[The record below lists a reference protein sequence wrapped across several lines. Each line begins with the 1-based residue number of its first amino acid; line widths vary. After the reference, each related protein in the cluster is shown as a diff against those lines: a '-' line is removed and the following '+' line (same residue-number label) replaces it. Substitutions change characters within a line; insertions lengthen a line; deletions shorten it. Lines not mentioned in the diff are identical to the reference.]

1 MKVRTCSMNFA
12 LPPHLPATK
21 LCSAFDCDL
30 LITPPAYMPAPE
42 HYSQE
47 LDEKMFAFNYEHS
60 PNHS

>member
-1 MKVRTCSMNFA
+1 MNFA
-12 LPPHLPATK
+12 LPPPLPATK